1 MKYVKFIIA
10 AVFVLIAAIV
20 LAVTI
25 RFTNDKKEV
34 VPDADTELAGET
46 SAEATV
52 IEAEKF
58 LLIAEDNYL
67 NLYNADTDGALKK
80 SERLNPSIF
89 PDVDIAELRRGIVFD
104 SEMEAYEMMEN
115 FIG

>member
-1 MKYVKFIIA
+1 MRYVKFITA

-20 LAVTI
+20 VAVTI

-34 VPDADTELAGET
+34 VPDTELAGET

-52 IEAEKF
+52 IEEEKF

-89 PDVDIAELRRGIVFD
+89 PDVDIAELRQGIVFD